1 MAKHIKKD
9 LPQVLVLKRQFI
21 QRFPNGQMVAL
32 YHSDH
37 LNQFVTVPLD
47 NSQFSSNTVESVL
60 ERLNYI
66 SENDDVETLVFEDL
80 SELNINKECADIML
94 EFIASQPE
102 LLEAIVVSD
111 KKFLELLEQAVNLS
125 SDIPESESNQELEE
139 QWNY

>member
-32 YHSDH
+32 YHSEH

-47 NSQFSSNTVESVL
+47 NSQFSSTTESVL

-94 EFIASQPE
+94 EFIISQPE
-102 LLEAIVVSD
+102 LLEAVVVSD

-125 SDIPESESNQELEE
+125 SDITESESTQELIE
-139 QWNY
+139 Q

>member
-1 MAKHIKKD
+1 MTKHTKKD

-47 NSQFSSNTVESVL
+47 NSQFSTNTTESVF

-66 SENDDVETLVFEDL
+66 FENDDVETLIFEDL

-94 EFIASQPE
+94 GFIKAQPE
-102 LLEAIVVSD
+102 LLEAIASSD
-111 KKFLELLEQAVNLS
+111 KKFLELLEHAVNLS
-125 SDIPESESNQELEE
+125 SDITEYESNQESTE
-139 QWNY
+139 Q

>member
-32 YHSDH
+32 YHSEY

-47 NSQFSSNTVESVL
+47 NSQFTSTIESVL

-94 EFIASQPE
+94 EFINTQPD

-111 KKFLELLEQAVNLS
+111 KKFLELLEKAVYLS
-125 SDIPESESNQELEE
+125 SDITESESNQELIE
-139 QWNY
+139 Q